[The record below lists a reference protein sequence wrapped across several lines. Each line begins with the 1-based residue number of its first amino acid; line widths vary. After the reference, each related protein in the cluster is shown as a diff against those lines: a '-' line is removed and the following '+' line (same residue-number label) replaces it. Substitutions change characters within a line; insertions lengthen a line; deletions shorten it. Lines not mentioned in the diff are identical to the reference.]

1 MRDRTGQ
8 TPRMPISLPAC
19 KYAKQQDCKGDFV
32 PMQSV
37 YVELVVTSSF
47 YTKQLAGETA
57 KSKEGK
63 GGAGEPK
70 GPKKIAEYSPSG

>member
-1 MRDRTGQ
+1 MQ
-8 TPRMPISLPAC
+8 APSLA
-19 KYAKQQDCKGDFV
+19 Y
-32 PMQSV
+32 
-37 YVELVVTSSF
+37 TSSL
-47 YTKQLAGETA
+47 YIKKLAGETA